1 MSADT
6 DTDAGFAEHI
16 PHAEFSEGLP
26 RGRFRVIV
34 DPKLA
39 RGYVRQRLML
49 LPVVVAMIGVGIAL
63 TFSGSTAWGV
73 ALVAL
78 GVGLNRLVAWNAGK
92 ILLHLA
98 LRNPAVYHAAAEG
111 GVMEVR
117 RA

>member
-1 MSADT
+1 MSAESD
-6 DTDAGFAEHI
+6 FAEYVS
-16 PHAEFSEGLP
+16 HAEFSDGLP

-49 LPVVVAMIGVGIAL
+49 MPVVVAMIGVGIAL
-63 TFSGSTAWGV
+63 TFSGSTGWGV
-73 ALVAL
+73 ALVGT
-78 GVGLNRLVAWNAGK
+78 GVLLNRLVAWNAGK

-98 LRNPAVYHAAAEG
+98 LRNPAIYHSAAEG